1 MKLFKRLRLVD
12 KYYVEK
18 SKEPND
24 NGKYILF
31 HEVKSLRGYNCQ
43 RVFKGSFKQCHIEKK
58 KLEEKMRDDIYKW
71 YILLRKNIYILL
83 KEKAWDFGLQ

>member
-58 KLEEKMRDDIYKW
+58 KLEKKW
-71 YILLRKNIYILL
+71 EMIFINDTYYYRKIYI
-83 KEKAWDFGLQ
+83 FF